1 MQGCV
6 IFASRQTLHKVLI
19 VGPQLSLVDSFAE
32 GDGLRAVLEAP
43 TGASGPLRNAKDG
56 VPLLRFAKARD
67 ESSENLH
74 RSPQATGMYTDMRTP
89 TARSQAQLADDHTRE
104 IPKVLCID
112 DDPDFVNAL
121 QLRLNRFE
129 VEVIQA
135 FFGTQ
140 GVWLATRE
148 KPDLVITDVRMP
160 QGGGEYVIETLGRHS
175 ETADIPIIVLTA
187 ERDCRALR
195 RLRDLGAESCLTK
208 PFRFAELVPR
218 LSQYIE
224 LEQRL

>member
-1 MQGCV
+1 
-6 IFASRQTLHKVLI
+6 
-19 VGPQLSLVDSFAE
+19 
-32 GDGLRAVLEAP
+32 
-43 TGASGPLRNAKDG
+43 
-56 VPLLRFAKARD
+56 
-67 ESSENLH
+67 
-74 RSPQATGMYTDMRTP
+74 MRTP